1 MDNIGIVKPIN
12 IEDEMRKSY
21 LDYAMSVIV
30 SRALPD
36 VRDGLKPVQ
45 RRILHAMNE
54 MGLSHTS
61 SYKKSA
67 RIVGEVLGKFHPHGD
82 QSIYDAMVRLAQNFS
97 MRYMLVDGQG
107 NFGSMDN
114 DPAAAMRY
122 TEARLGAIA
131 GEMLVDIEKD
141 TVDFSPNFDDSLN
154 EPTVLPSR
162 TPNLLLN
169 GGSGIAV
176 GMATAIP
183 PHNLTE
189 LCEGIAF
196 LIENPNATIED
207 LTEYIKGP
215 DFPTGGII
223 LGTEGINN
231 AYTMG
236 HGRIV
241 VRARTQIE
249 EMARTGRFLIAVTEL
264 PYQTNKASLIER
276 IAELVKDKKLT
287 GISDLRDESDRQGMR
302 IVIELKKEA
311 QPQMVLN
318 RLYKFT
324 TMQSAFY
331 ANMLALVGGQPR
343 ILSLKSALQQYIKFR
358 HEVIVRRSQFDL
370 QKALDRAH
378 ILEGL
383 KIALDHLNEIIA
395 AIRGSAN
402 VEEARSNLMSH
413 FFLSQPQAQ
422 AILDMQLRRLAALER
437 KKINDEYNELLE
449 KIAYLEDL
457 LKNPQ
462 KIYFLIKDDIIEL
475 KDKFGDKRRT
485 EINQEEAK
493 DFHIEDLIPHQMM
506 VVSLSNRGYIKRVA
520 SDTYKLQHRGGRGI
534 TGQTTRETDVI
545 NHMLVTDTHDS
556 LLFFTNKGKA
566 FHLKCYQ
573 VSQDSSRTSRGVP
586 VINIIS
592 IDQSEKVTA
601 LLSVANWQE
610 HEFLII
616 STKKGQIKRMNLSNF
631 AAVRSNGLI
640 AMNLKLGDELISADL
655 ANATDEVIL
664 ATKNARSIRF
674 TVPAVP
680 LRTRTSGGVRG
691 VRLGPGD
698 ELIGMSIIRPK
709 IVKEDGEE
717 EPDKSLL
724 VVSENGWGKL
734 TKIDRYRVQARGGV
748 GVKTFRATEKTGK
761 LVASHMVFPGQDV
774 MLISTG
780 GIVQR
785 VPLEELSVRSRLTRG
800 SSIMKLGKGDSV
812 ASIACEEGNKNQP
825 RKQPKAKKPAK
836 KAKKTKKPA
845 LKAKKTAKPKAS
857 KGKKNQ

>member
-12 IEDEMRKSY
+12 IEDEMRNSY

-54 MGLSHTS
+54 MGISSNS

-82 QSIYDAMVRLAQNFS
+82 QSVYDAMVRLAQDFS
-97 MRYMLVDGQG
+97 MRYMLIDGQG

-141 TVDFSPNFDDSLN
+141 TVDFSPNFDESLN

-162 TPNLLLN
+162 IPNLLLN
-169 GGSGIAV
+169 GCSGIAV

-183 PHNLTE
+183 PHNLSE
-189 LCEGIAF
+189 LCDGIAF
-196 LIENPNATIED
+196 LIENPNATVEE

-236 HGRIV
+236 HGRIA

-249 EMARTGRFLIAVTEL
+249 EMSKAGRFLIAVTEL

-318 RLYKFT
+318 SLYKFT
-324 TMQSAFY
+324 SMQSAFY
-331 ANMLALVGGQPR
+331 ANMLALVDGQPR
-343 ILSLKSALQQYIKFR
+343 VLSLKTALQQYIKFR

-370 QKALDRAH
+370 KKTQDRAH

-383 KIALDHLNEIIA
+383 KIALDHLTEIIA
-395 AIRGSAN
+395 AIRGSAS
-402 VEEARSNLMSH
+402 VEDARSNLMSR

-437 KKINDEYNELLE
+437 KKINDEFDELL
-449 KIAYLEDL
+449 KRISYLENL
-457 LKNPQ
+457 LDNPQ

-475 KDKFGDKRRT
+475 KDKFGDKRRS
-485 EINQEEAK
+485 EISQEEAK

-506 VVSLSNRGYIKRVA
+506 VVTLSNRGYIKRLA
-520 SDTYKLQHRGGRGI
+520 SDTYKLQHRGGRGV
-534 TGQTTRETDVI
+534 TGQTTREADVI

-556 LLFFTNKGKA
+556 LLFFTNRGKV

-573 VSQDSSRTSRGVP
+573 VNQDASRTSRGVP
-586 VINIIS
+586 VINLIS

-601 LLSVANWQE
+601 LLSVADWQA
-610 HEFLII
+610 HEFLLIA
-616 STKKGQIKRMNLSNF
+616 TKKGEIKRMDLSKF

-640 AMNLKLGDELISADL
+640 AMDLEMGDELMSAEL
-655 ANATDEVIL
+655 ANTADQVIL
-664 ATKNARSIRF
+664 ATRNTRSIRF
-674 TVPAVP
+674 TIPSVP

-691 VRLGPGD
+691 VKLGPGD

-709 IVKEDGEE
+709 VVTEDGIE
-717 EPDKSLL
+717 EPEKSLL
-724 VVSENGWGKL
+724 VVSDNGYGKL
-734 TKIDRYRVQARGGV
+734 TRIDKYRLQARGGV

-780 GIVQR
+780 GIVNH
-785 VPLEELSVRSRLTRG
+785 VPLEELSIRSRLTRG
-800 SSIMKLGKGDSV
+800 SNIMKLGKGDSV
-812 ASIACEEGNKNQP
+812 ASIACFEGLDDQP
-825 RKQPKAKKPAK
+825 PKQPKAKPKAKPSAS
-836 KAKKTKKPA
+836 KAKKEPKQ
-845 LKAKKTAKPKAS
+845 KAEKDDKS
-857 KGKKNQ
+857 E

>member
-12 IEDEMRKSY
+12 IEDEMRNSY

-54 MGLSHTS
+54 MGLSRTS

-67 RIVGEVLGKFHPHGD
+67 RIVGEVLGKYHPHGD
-82 QSIYDAMVRLAQNFS
+82 QSVYDAMVRLAQDFS
-97 MRYMLVDGQG
+97 MRYTLVDGQG

-122 TEARLGAIA
+122 TEARLAGIA

-141 TVDFSPNFDDSLN
+141 TVAFNANFDDSLA
-154 EPTVLPSR
+154 EPAVLPSR
-162 TPNLLLN
+162 IPNLLLN

-183 PHNLTE
+183 PHNLSE
-189 LCEGIAF
+189 LCDGIAY
-196 LIENPNATIED
+196 LIDNPNSTIEE
-207 LTEYIKGP
+207 LTQYIKGP

-236 HGRIV
+236 HGRIA

-249 EMARTGRFLIAVTEL
+249 EMAKAGRFLIAVTEL
-264 PYQTNKASLIER
+264 PYQTNKAALIER

-302 IVIELKKEA
+302 IVIELKREA

-318 RLYKFT
+318 SLYKFT
-324 TMQSAFY
+324 AMQSAFY
-331 ANMLALVGGQPR
+331 ANMLALVDGQPR
-343 ILSLKSALQQYIKFR
+343 VLSLKTALQQYIKFR

-370 QKALDRAH
+370 QKARDRAH

-402 VEEARSNLMSH
+402 VEEARSNLMSR

-437 KKINDEYNELLE
+437 KKINDEYNEQVQI
-449 KIAYLEDL
+449 IAYLEDL
-457 LKNPQ
+457 LDNPQ
-462 KIYFLIKDDIIEL
+462 KIYFLIKDEIIEL

-485 EINQEEAK
+485 EISQEEAK
-493 DFHIEDLIPHQMM
+493 DFRIEDLVPHQTM

-520 SDTYKLQHRGGRGI
+520 SDTYKLQHRGGRGV

-545 NHMLVTDTHDS
+545 NHMLVADTHNS
-556 LLFFTNKGKA
+556 LLFFTNRGKV

-586 VINIIS
+586 IINIIS
-592 IDQSEKVTA
+592 IDQQERVTA

-610 HEFLII
+610 HEFLVL
-616 STKKGQIKRMNLSNF
+616 STKKGEIKRMNLSNF

-640 AMNLKLGDELISADL
+640 AMDLELGDELIAADMVNT
-655 ANATDEVIL
+655 ADEVIL
-664 ATKNARSIRF
+664 VTKNTRSIRF
-674 TVPAVP
+674 TIPAVP

-691 VRLGPGD
+691 VKLGPGD
-698 ELIGMSIIRPK
+698 ELIGMSVIRPK
-709 IVKEDGEE
+709 TIKEDGAE

-724 VVSENGWGKL
+724 VVSENGYGKL
-734 TKIDRYRVQARGGV
+734 TRIDRYRLQARGGV
-748 GVKTFRATEKTGK
+748 GVKTFRATEKTGN

-780 GIVQR
+780 GIVNH

-800 SSIMKLGKGDSV
+800 SNIMKLGKSDSV
-812 ASIACEEGNKNQP
+812 ASIACFEGIEKESA
-825 RKQPKAKKPAK
+825 KQPKVKKPTS
-836 KAKKTKKPA
+836 KAKNIT
-845 LKAKKTAKPKAS
+845 KPKV
-857 KGKKNQ
+857 KKEKKSQ

>member
-1 MDNIGIVKPIN
+1 MDTIGTVKPIN
-12 IEDEMRKSY
+12 IEDEMHNSY

-54 MGLSHTS
+54 MGISHSS

-82 QSIYDAMVRLAQNFS
+82 QSVYDAMVRLAQDFS

-122 TEARLGAIA
+122 TEARLTGIA
-131 GEMLVDIEKD
+131 EEMLVDIEKD
-141 TVDFSPNFDDSLN
+141 TIEFSPNFDDSLN

-162 TPNLLLN
+162 IPNLLLN

-183 PHNLTE
+183 PHNLSE
-189 LCEGIAF
+189 LCDGIAF
-196 LIENPNATIED
+196 LVENPNATVED

-241 VRARTQIE
+241 VRAKTQIE
-249 EMARTGRFLIAVTEL
+249 EMAKAGRFLIAVTEL

-302 IVIELKKEA
+302 IVIELKREA

-318 RLYKFT
+318 SLYKFT
-324 TMQSAFY
+324 SMQSAFY
-331 ANMLALVGGQPR
+331 ANMLALVDGQPR
-343 ILSLKSALQQYIKFR
+343 VLSLKTALQQYIKFR
-358 HEVIVRRSQFDL
+358 HEVIVGRSQFDL
-370 QKALDRAH
+370 QKAQDRAH

-402 VEEARSNLMSH
+402 VEDARSNLMSR

-437 KKINDEYNELLE
+437 KKINDEYDELLQR
-449 KIAYLEDL
+449 IAYLEDL
-457 LKNPQ
+457 LDNPQ
-462 KIYFLIKDDIIEL
+462 KIYFLIRDDIIEL
-475 KDKFGDKRRT
+475 KDKYGDARRT
-485 EINQEEAK
+485 KISGEEAK
-493 DFHIEDLIPHQMM
+493 DFRIEDLIPHQMM

-520 SDTYKLQHRGGRGI
+520 SDTYKLQHRGGRGV
-534 TGQTTRETDVI
+534 TGQTTRETDAI
-545 NHMLVTDTHDS
+545 NHMLVTDSHDS
-556 LLFFTNKGKA
+556 LLFFTNRGKV

-601 LLSVANWQE
+601 LLSIANWQE
-610 HEFLII
+610 HEFLLL
-616 STKKGQIKRMNLSNF
+616 STKKGEIKRMDLSKF

-640 AMNLKLGDELISADL
+640 AMDLDLGDELISADL
-655 ANATDEVIL
+655 ANTADEAIL
-664 ATKNARSIRF
+664 VTRNTRSIRF
-674 TVPAVP
+674 TIPAVP

-691 VRLGPGD
+691 IKLAPGD
-698 ELIGMSIIRPK
+698 ELVGMSIIRPK
-709 IVKEDGEE
+709 IITEDGTE

-724 VVSENGWGKL
+724 VVSDNGYGKL
-734 TKIDRYRVQARGGV
+734 TRIDRYRLQARGGV

-780 GIVQR
+780 GIVNH

-800 SSIMKLGKGDSV
+800 SNIMKLGKGDSV
-812 ASIACEEGNKNQP
+812 ASIACFEGIEIQP
-825 RKQPKAKKPAK
+825 HKRPKVKKPASKAKKATQK
-836 KAKKTKKPA
+836 KAGKEKK
-845 LKAKKTAKPKAS
+845 S
-857 KGKKNQ
+857 K

>member
-1 MDNIGIVKPIN
+1 MDTVGTVRPIN
-12 IEDEMRKSY
+12 IEDEMRNSY

-45 RRILHAMNE
+45 RRILYAMNE
-54 MGLSHTS
+54 MGLSSTS
-61 SYKKSA
+61 GYKKSA
-67 RIVGEVLGKFHPHGD
+67 RIVGEVLGKYHPHGD
-82 QSIYDAMVRLAQNFS
+82 QSVYDAMVRLAQDFS

-131 GEMLVDIEKD
+131 GEMLVDIEKE
-141 TVDFSPNFDDSLN
+141 TVDFSANFDDSLI

-162 TPNLLLN
+162 IPNLLLN
-169 GGSGIAV
+169 GGAGIAV

-183 PHNLTE
+183 PHNLSE

-196 LIENPNATIED
+196 LIENPNATVED

-215 DFPTGGII
+215 DFPTGGTI

-241 VRARTQIE
+241 VRAKTQIE
-249 EMARTGRFLIAVTEL
+249 EMAKASRFCIAVTEL
-264 PYQTNKASLIER
+264 PYQTNKAALIER

-302 IVIELKKEA
+302 IVIELKREA

-318 RLYKFT
+318 SLYKFT
-324 TMQSAFY
+324 AMQSAFY
-331 ANMLALVGGQPR
+331 ANMLALVDGQPR
-343 ILSLKSALQQYIKFR
+343 VLSLKTALQQYIKFR

-370 QKALDRAH
+370 QKAQDRAH

-395 AIRGSAN
+395 AIRGSSS
-402 VEEARSNLMSH
+402 VEDARNNLMSR
-413 FFLSQPQAQ
+413 FFLTQPQAQ

-437 KKINDEYNELLE
+437 KKISDEYDELTK

-457 LKNPQ
+457 LENPQ
-462 KIYFLIKDDIIEL
+462 KIYFLIKDEVIEL

-485 EINQEEAK
+485 EISLEEAK
-493 DFHIEDLIPHQMM
+493 DFNVEDLIPHQRM
-506 VVSLSNRGYIKRVA
+506 VVTLSNRGYIKRVA
-520 SDTYKLQHRGGRGI
+520 SDTYRLQHRGGRGV

-545 NHMLVTDTHDS
+545 NHLLVTDTHDS
-556 LLFFTNKGKA
+556 LLFFTNRGKV

-573 VSQDSSRTSRGVP
+573 IQQDTSRTSRGVP
-586 VINIIS
+586 VINLIS
-592 IDQSEKVTA
+592 IDQSEKVTT
-601 LLSVANWQE
+601 LLSVSKWQE
-610 HEFLII
+610 HEFLLLA
-616 STKKGQIKRMNLSNF
+616 TKMGEIKRMNLSNF

-640 AMNLKLGDELISADL
+640 AMDLELGDELISADL
-655 ANATDEVIL
+655 ANNDDEVIL
-664 ATKNARSIRF
+664 VTRSTRSIRF
-674 TVPAVP
+674 TVPSVP

-691 VRLGPGD
+691 VKLAPGD
-698 ELIGMSIIRPK
+698 QLIGMSLIRPK
-709 IVKEDGEE
+709 VAKEDGEE
-717 EPDKSLL
+717 ELDKSLL
-724 VVSENGWGKL
+724 VVSENGYGKL
-734 TKIDRYRVQARGGV
+734 TRIDRYRLQARGGV
-748 GVKTFRATEKTGK
+748 GVKTFRATDKTGK
-761 LVASHMVFPGQDV
+761 LVASHTVFVGQDV
-774 MLISTG
+774 MLISTK
-780 GIVQR
+780 GIVNH

-800 SSIMKLGKGDSV
+800 SNIMKLGKGDSV
-812 ASIACEEGNKNQP
+812 ASIACFEGIDKHPNKQSKSKP
-825 RKQPKAKKPAK
+825 KSKAKS
-836 KAKKTKKPA
+836 
-845 LKAKKTAKPKAS
+845 KKTASKVKKTPKQKADKS
-857 KGKKNQ
+857 KKEER

>member
-1 MDNIGIVKPIN
+1 MDNIGTIKPIN
-12 IEDEMRKSY
+12 IEDEMRNSY

-54 MGLSHTS
+54 MGLSHNS

-82 QSIYDAMVRLAQNFS
+82 QSVYDAMVRLAQDFS

-122 TEARLGAIA
+122 TEARLTGMAE
-131 GEMLVDIEKD
+131 EMLVDIEKD

-162 TPNLLLN
+162 IPSLLLN

-189 LCEGIAF
+189 LCDGIAF
-196 LIENPNATIED
+196 LIENPNATVED

-249 EMARTGRFLIAVTEL
+249 EMAKAGRFLIAVTEL

-302 IVIELKKEA
+302 IVIELKREA

-318 RLYKFT
+318 SLYKFT
-324 TMQSAFY
+324 SMQSAFY
-331 ANMLALVGGQPR
+331 ANMLALVDGQPR
-343 ILSLKSALQQYIKFR
+343 VLSLKTALQQYIKFR

-370 QKALDRAH
+370 QKAQDRAH

-395 AIRGSAN
+395 AIRGSSS
-402 VEEARSNLMSH
+402 VEDARNNLMSR

-437 KKINDEYNELLE
+437 KKINDEYDELLQ

-457 LKNPQ
+457 LDNPQ
-462 KIYFLIKDDIIEL
+462 KIYFLIKDEIIEL
-475 KDKFGDKRRT
+475 KDKFGDKRRS
-485 EINQEEAK
+485 EISQEEAK
-493 DFHIEDLIPHQMM
+493 DFRIEDLIPHQMM
-506 VVSLSNRGYIKRVA
+506 IVSLSNRGYIKRLA
-520 SDTYKLQHRGGRGI
+520 SDTYKLQHRGGRGV
-534 TGQTTRETDVI
+534 TGQTTREADVI

-556 LLFFTNKGKA
+556 LLFFTNRGKV

-573 VSQDSSRTSRGVP
+573 VNQDASRTSRGVP
-586 VINIIS
+586 VINLIS

-601 LLSVANWQE
+601 LLSVADWQA
-610 HEFLII
+610 HEFLLIA
-616 STKKGQIKRMNLSNF
+616 TKKGEIKRMDLSKF

-640 AMNLKLGDELISADL
+640 AMDLELGDELMSAEL
-655 ANATDEVIL
+655 ANTADEVIL
-664 ATKNARSIRF
+664 ATKNTRSIRF
-674 TVPAVP
+674 TVPSVP

-691 VRLGPGD
+691 IKLAPGD
-698 ELIGMSIIRPK
+698 ELVGMSLIRPK
-709 IVKEDGEE
+709 VVKEDGEE

-724 VVSENGWGKL
+724 VVSENGYGKL
-734 TKIDRYRVQARGGV
+734 TKVDRYRLQARGGV
-748 GVKTFRATEKTGK
+748 GVKTFRATEKTGR
-761 LVASHMVFPGQDV
+761 LVASHTVFPGQDV
-774 MLISTG
+774 MLISTR
-780 GIVQR
+780 GIVNH

-800 SSIMKLGKGDSV
+800 SNIMKLGKGDSV
-812 ASIACEEGNKNQP
+812 ASIACFEGIEKP
-825 RKQPKAKKPAK
+825 SKQPKAKKPA
-836 KAKKTKKPA
+836 
-845 LKAKKTAKPKAS
+845 LKAKKSAKLKT
-857 KGKKNQ
+857 KKEKKN

>member
-12 IEDEMRKSY
+12 IEDEMRNSY

-54 MGLSHTS
+54 MGISSNS

-82 QSIYDAMVRLAQNFS
+82 QSVYDAMVRLAQDFS
-97 MRYMLVDGQG
+97 MRYMLIDGQG

-141 TVDFSPNFDDSLN
+141 TVDFSPNFDESLN

-162 TPNLLLN
+162 IPNLLLN
-169 GGSGIAV
+169 GCSGIAV

-183 PHNLTE
+183 PHNLSE
-189 LCEGIAF
+189 LCDGIAF
-196 LIENPNATIED
+196 LIENPNATVEE

-236 HGRIV
+236 HGRIA

-249 EMARTGRFLIAVTEL
+249 EMSKAGRFLIAVTEL

-318 RLYKFT
+318 SLYKFT
-324 TMQSAFY
+324 SMQSAFY
-331 ANMLALVGGQPR
+331 ANMLALVDGQPR
-343 ILSLKSALQQYIKFR
+343 VLSLKTALQQYIKFR

-370 QKALDRAH
+370 KKTQDRAH

-383 KIALDHLNEIIA
+383 KIALDHLTEIIA
-395 AIRGSAN
+395 AIRGSAS
-402 VEEARSNLMSH
+402 VEDARSNLMSR

-437 KKINDEYNELLE
+437 KKINDEFDELL
-449 KIAYLEDL
+449 KRISYLENL
-457 LKNPQ
+457 LDNPQ

-475 KDKFGDKRRT
+475 KDKFGDKRRS
-485 EINQEEAK
+485 EISQEEAK
-493 DFHIEDLIPHQMM
+493 DFHIEDLIPHEMM
-506 VVSLSNRGYIKRVA
+506 VVTLSNRGYIKRLA
-520 SDTYKLQHRGGRGI
+520 SDTYKLQHRGGRGV
-534 TGQTTRETDVI
+534 TGQTTREADVI

-556 LLFFTNKGKA
+556 LLFFTNRGKV

-573 VSQDSSRTSRGVP
+573 VNQDASRTSRGVP
-586 VINIIS
+586 VINLIS

-601 LLSVANWQE
+601 LLSVADWQA
-610 HEFLII
+610 HEFLLIA
-616 STKKGQIKRMNLSNF
+616 TKKGEIKRMDLSKF

-640 AMNLKLGDELISADL
+640 AMDLELGDELMSAEL
-655 ANATDEVIL
+655 ANTADQVIL
-664 ATKNARSIRF
+664 ATRNTRSIRF
-674 TVPAVP
+674 TIPSVP

-691 VRLGPGD
+691 VKLGPGD

-709 IVKEDGEE
+709 VVTEDGIE
-717 EPDKSLL
+717 EPEKSLL
-724 VVSENGWGKL
+724 VVSDNGYGKL
-734 TKIDRYRVQARGGV
+734 TRIDRYRLQARGGV

-780 GIVQR
+780 GIVNH
-785 VPLEELSVRSRLTRG
+785 VPLEELSIRSRLTRG
-800 SSIMKLGKGDSV
+800 SNIMKLGKGDSV
-812 ASIACEEGNKNQP
+812 ASIACFEGLDDQP
-825 RKQPKAKKPAK
+825 PKQPKAKPKAKPSAS
-836 KAKKTKKPA
+836 KAKKEPKQ
-845 LKAKKTAKPKAS
+845 KAEKDDKS
-857 KGKKNQ
+857 E

>member
-1 MDNIGIVKPIN
+1 MDNIGVVKPIN
-12 IEDEMRKSY
+12 IEDEMRNSY

-45 RRILHAMNE
+45 RRILFAMNE
-54 MGLSHTS
+54 MGISHSS

-67 RIVGEVLGKFHPHGD
+67 RIVGEVLGKYHPHGD
-82 QSIYDAMVRLAQNFS
+82 QSVYDAMVRLAQDFS

-122 TEARLGAIA
+122 TEARLGAVA
-131 GEMLVDIEKD
+131 EEMLVDIEKN
-141 TVDFSPNFDDSLN
+141 TVNFSPNFDDSLN

-162 TPNLLLN
+162 IPNLLLN

-183 PHNLTE
+183 PHNLSE
-189 LCEGIAF
+189 LCDGIAC
-196 LIENPNATIED
+196 LIDNPNATIEE
-207 LTEYIKGP
+207 LTEFIKGP

-241 VRARTQIE
+241 VRAKTQIE
-249 EMARTGRFLIAVTEL
+249 EMAKGNRFLIAVTEL
-264 PYQTNKASLIER
+264 PYQTNKATLVER

-318 RLYKFT
+318 SLYKFT
-324 TMQSAFY
+324 SMQSAFY
-331 ANMLALVGGQPR
+331 ANMLALVDGQPR
-343 ILSLKSALQQYIKFR
+343 VLSLKTALQQYIKFR

-370 QKALDRAH
+370 KKAQDRAH

-402 VEEARSNLMSH
+402 VEDARKNLMNR
-413 FFLSQPQAQ
+413 FFLSQAQAQ

-437 KKINDEYNELLE
+437 KKINDEYDELMIKITYLQDLLE
-449 KIAYLEDL
+449 
-457 LKNPQ
+457 NPQ
-462 KIYFLIKDDIIEL
+462 KIYFLIKDEIVEIKE
-475 KDKFGDKRRT
+475 KFGDKRRSA
-485 EINQEEAK
+485 ISQEEAR
-493 DFHIEDLIPHQMM
+493 DFKLEDLIPHQMM
-506 VVSLSNRGYIKRVA
+506 VVTISNRGYIKRVA
-520 SDTYKLQHRGGRGI
+520 ADTYKLQHRGGRGV
-534 TGQTTRETDVI
+534 TGQTTREADVI
-545 NHMLVTDTHDS
+545 NQLLVADTHNS
-556 LLFFTNKGKA
+556 LLFFTNRGKA
-566 FHLKCYQ
+566 FHMKCYE
-573 VSQDSSRTSRGVP
+573 VHQDSSRTSRGVP
-586 VINIIS
+586 IINLIS
-592 IDQSEKVTA
+592 IDQQEKVTA
-601 LLSVANWQE
+601 VVSVKNWDANAYIILSTRMGE
-610 HEFLII
+610 
-616 STKKGQIKRMNLSNF
+616 IKRMKLENF
-631 AAVRSNGLI
+631 SAVRSNGLI
-640 AMNLKLGDELISADL
+640 AMDLELGDELVSVDL
-655 ANATDEVIL
+655 ADDANEVVL
-664 ATKNARSIRF
+664 VTKNTRSIRF
-674 TVPAVP
+674 TVPAIP

-691 VRLGPGD
+691 IKLAPGD

-709 IVKEDGEE
+709 LIDEDGIE

-724 VVSENGWGKL
+724 VVSENGYGKL
-734 TKIDRYRVQARGGV
+734 TKIEKYRLQARGGV

-761 LVASHMVFPGQDV
+761 LVASYMVFPGQDV

-780 GIVQR
+780 GIVNH

-800 SSIMKLGKGDSV
+800 SNIMKLGKGDSV
-812 ASIACEEGNKNQP
+812 ASIACFQVP
-825 RKQPKAKKPAK
+825 IATTPKQTKDKQLTLKPQKESDTKSEKAELSEPE
-836 KAKKTKKPA
+836 TETNP
-845 LKAKKTAKPKAS
+845 PE
-857 KGKKNQ
+857 